1 MCAVPILAL
10 ALGPPPSEA
19 AAQVTVTVTGM
30 EIGGVT
36 PFGLVDP
43 PPIYV
48 DAAVL
53 NLDRAI
59 VGGGTRAMKVSL
71 DPEVFGRIEGV
82 EVVEGLAG

>member
-1 MCAVPILAL
+1 
-10 ALGPPPSEA
+10 
-19 AAQVTVTVTGM
+19 
-30 EIGGVT
+30 
-36 PFGLVDP
+36 VDP

-71 DPEVFGRIEGV
+71 DPEVLGRIEGV